1 MIYLKLL
8 WVKCWP
14 YVLLIA
20 AAFAAFFGVRQSGK
34 SAGRQEVRQ
43 EINEAE
49 AKAREKAREV
59 EDTNAALSD
68 ADVDQ
73 RLGKWVRNRKQ

>member
-8 WVKCWP
+8 WVKSWP
-14 YVLLIA
+14 YIALIA
-20 AAFAAFFGVRQSGK
+20 AVFAAFFGVRQSGK
-34 SAGRQEVRQ
+34 SAGRQEIRQ

-49 AKAREKAREV
+49 AEAREKARHV

-68 ADVDQ
+68 ADVDR
-73 RLGKWVRNRKQ
+73 RLDKWVRNK